1 MGVDA
6 FEIIVNFLKM
16 VIIFLMMV
24 QIVPLLVWVE
34 RRGSGFIQN
43 RFGPNRVGPLGLTQ
57 LLADAVKFL
66 TKEEFIPARGYP
78 ALFYLAPVVAMIPAA
93 LAFGAIPLSMPIQVE
108 AFDMFGSHWGPYL
121 FKFQSYEIGIGIV
134 FVLGVSS
141 LAAFSFLLA
150 GYGSNNKF
158 ALYGALRACAQ
169 TISYELA
176 MGLAIV
182 GVILLFG
189 SFNFLDIV
197 NAQSGPLNFA
207 FFGHKVDIPFLPNWG
222 IFFQPLGALI
232 LFAAMFAETNRL
244 PFDLPEAEGELVAG
258 YHTEYAGF
266 KFNMFFIGEYG
277 HMLVASALMVTFYF
291 GGYTFY
297 PFFTPESAA
306 KMVAPIA
313 NVLASHLDLNI
324 VTWTNVLAAILL
336 HIVLLVKIAVF
347 LWIFIWVRWTLPR
360 FRYDQLMD
368 LGWRK
373 MLPWALFNT
382 ILTAVVILVMRYP
395 WGG

>member
-197 NAQSGPLNFA
+197 NA
-207 FFGHKVDIPFLPNWG
+207 H
-222 IFFQPLGALI
+222 
-232 LFAAMFAETNRL
+232 
-244 PFDLPEAEGELVAG
+244 
-258 YHTEYAGF
+258 
-266 KFNMFFIGEYG
+266 
-277 HMLVASALMVTFYF
+277 
-291 GGYTFY
+291 
-297 PFFTPESAA
+297 
-306 KMVAPIA
+306 
-313 NVLASHLDLNI
+313 
-324 VTWTNVLAAILL
+324 
-336 HIVLLVKIAVF
+336 
-347 LWIFIWVRWTLPR
+347 
-360 FRYDQLMD
+360 
-368 LGWRK
+368 
-373 MLPWALFNT
+373 
-382 ILTAVVILVMRYP
+382 
-395 WGG
+395 